1 MLCAVLRMLTQVC
14 KCLQGTWADGMNIH
28 GQHANVLVEGSTV
41 QYSGD
46 DSFATWSI
54 GAAQTNV
61 TFR

>member
-1 MLCAVLRMLTQVC
+1 MVALTQVST
-14 KCLQGTWADGMNIH
+14 CLQGTWADGMNIH

>member
-1 MLCAVLRMLTQVC
+1 
-14 KCLQGTWADGMNIH
+14 MNIH
-28 GQHANVLVEGSTV
+28 GQHANVLIEDSTV

-54 GAAQTNV
+54 GATQTNV

>member
-1 MLCAVLRMLTQVC
+1 MVVLTQVS

-54 GAAQTNV
+54 GAAQANV

>member
-1 MLCAVLRMLTQVC
+1 
-14 KCLQGTWADGMNIH
+14 MNIH
-28 GQHANVLVEGSTV
+28 GQHANVLIEDSTV